1 MKTKDITLTG
11 LMAALIFI
19 GTFFFKIPSP
29 FGYNHF
35 GDGFMLLTVFMLGYK
50 KGAFAG
56 AIGAGLADLIGGYT
70 VWVLPTIVIK
80 SMGALFIGLVKV
92 KRGKINKIMRYV
104 GVGVGAIFHIC
115 AYTFVRIFLYGIS
128 AALVALPG
136 LIFQTVSGVVIFV
149 ALYVCVSKAG
159 IKKVFAN

>member
-1 MKTKDITLTG
+1 M
-11 LMAALIFI
+11 
-19 GTFFFKIPSP
+19 
-29 FGYNHF
+29 
-35 GDGFMLLTVFMLGYK
+35 
-50 KGAFAG
+50 
-56 AIGAGLADLIGGYT
+56 
-70 VWVLPTIVIK
+70 WVLPTIVIK
-80 SMGALFIGLVKV
+80 SMWALIIGLFMVKL
-92 KRGKINKIMRYV
+92 GKNNKIMPYV

-115 AYTFVRIFLYGIS
+115 AYTLVRIFVYGIS

>member
-80 SMGALFIGLVKV
+80 SMWALIIGLFMVKL
-92 KRGKINKIMRYV
+92 GKNNKIMPYI

-115 AYTFVRIFLYGIS
+115 AYTLVRIFLYGIS
-128 AALVALPG
+128 SS
-136 LIFQTVSGVVIFV
+136 SGTYIPDSKRSCDICCVICLCF
-149 ALYVCVSKAG
+149 KG
-159 IKKVFAN
+159 WN

>member
-70 VWVLPTIVIK
+70 VWVLI
-80 SMGALFIGLVKV
+80 IGLFMVKL
-92 KRGKINKIMRYV
+92 GKNNKIMPYV

-115 AYTFVRIFLYGIS
+115 AYTLVRIFVYGIS

-136 LIFQTVSGVVIFV
+136 LIFQTVSGVVIFA

>member
-56 AIGAGLADLIGGYT
+56 AIGAGLAGGYT

-80 SMGALFIGLVKV
+80 GMWALIIGLFMVKL
-92 KRGKINKIMRYV
+92 GKNNKIMPYV

-115 AYTFVRIFLYGIS
+115 AYTLVRIFVYGIS

-136 LIFQTVSGVVIFV
+136 LIFQTVSGVVIFA

>member
-80 SMGALFIGLVKV
+80 SMWALIIGLFMVKL
-92 KRGKINKIMRYV
+92 GKNNKIMPYV
-104 GVGVGAIFHIC
+104 GVDVGEIIQ
-115 AYTFVRIFLYGIS
+115 L
-128 AALVALPG
+128 
-136 LIFQTVSGVVIFV
+136 
-149 ALYVCVSKAG
+149 
-159 IKKVFAN
+159 

>member
-80 SMGALFIGLVKV
+80 SMWALIIGLFMVKL
-92 KRGKINKIMRYV
+92 GKNNKIMPYWCRCRGNIPYMCV
-104 GVGVGAIFHIC
+104 YISEDIPVWYIC
-115 AYTFVRIFLYGIS
+115 CIS
-128 AALVALPG
+128 SS
-136 LIFQTVSGVVIFV
+136 SGTYISDSKRSCDICCVICLCF
-149 ALYVCVSKAG
+149 KG
-159 IKKVFAN
+159 WN